1 MELVLCIGLSG
12 LWDRLAFEQTLG
24 QSEGVI
30 QAGYICFKVKC
41 QDSGMETCLE
51 FEEGNGARVEWERAV
66 MEVGTGGEG
75 DGEMI
80 SDHINHLI

>member
-1 MELVLCIGLSG
+1 
-12 LWDRLAFEQTLG
+12 
-24 QSEGVI
+24 
-30 QAGYICFKVKC
+30 
-41 QDSGMETCLE
+41 METCLE
-51 FEEGNGARVEWERAV
+51 FEEGSGDRVEWERAD